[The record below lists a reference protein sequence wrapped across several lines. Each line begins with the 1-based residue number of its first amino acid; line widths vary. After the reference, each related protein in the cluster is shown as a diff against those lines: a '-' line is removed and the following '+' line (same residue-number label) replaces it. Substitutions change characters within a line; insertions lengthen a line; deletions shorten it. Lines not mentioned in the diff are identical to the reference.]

1 MFSMGFLSSVLEPC
15 LFLNTLNIHIIFYQE
30 QGLGGD
36 LVTNDGVFDHLFDQ
50 IPNLPHPLTQGNG
63 RCIKVTPEV
72 NSNSI
77 TNPTNFTTP
86 ISVKHNYFGY
96 KSIAIFRIEI
106 AYL

>member
-1 MFSMGFLSSVLEPC
+1 MSSYVFNGFPFISSQTLSFP
-15 LFLNTLNIHIIFYQE
+15 LNTLNPHIISYQE

-50 IPNLPHPLTQGNG
+50 LPNLPHPLTQGNG

-86 ISVKHNYFGY
+86 ISVKT
-96 KSIAIFRIEI
+96 
-106 AYL
+106 